1 MWGLMGDRQSYQSGL
16 LCVLLATVGWSLS
29 GLFARLMPELQ
40 GWQMNCWRGYWMS
53 VSLLV
58 WLVWLYGRDTWQRFR
73 DVPMPAMLATV
84 IFFSAGSTFYLTSL
98 TLTSIAVVA
107 VIGATSPI
115 FTGLLSPWITGEK
128 PGLSNWV
135 AAGLALAGVLV
146 IGWNGLAAG
155 TLIGV
160 LVSIMVPICFA
171 AQTMTLRRYRGVD
184 MVPAVCVSGFAI
196 FLVAGL
202 LGNGFAVAP
211 KNILLLA
218 LMGPLQLGIPLIL
231 YAKGARSIPAMA
243 LAVLAMTDVVLNPLW
258 AWIGVGEVPAKAEFI
273 GGFIVVGAVM
283 LCALGDR
290 IMTMRQP
297 ALTSA

>member
-1 MWGLMGDRQSYQSGL
+1 MGNRQSYQTGL

-29 GLFARLMPELQ
+29 GLFSRLMPHLE

-58 WLVWLYGRDTWQRFR
+58 WLVWLYGRDTWKRLR
-73 DVPMPAMLATV
+73 DVPMPAMIATV

-98 TLTSIAVVA
+98 TLTSIAIVA

-128 PGLSNWV
+128 PGLSNWI
-135 AAGLALAGVLV
+135 AAGLALCGVLV
-146 IGWNGLAAG
+146 IGWSGLKAG
-155 TLIGV
+155 TFIGV
-160 LVSIMVPICFA
+160 LVSFMVPICFA
-171 AQTMTLRRYRGVD
+171 AQTITLRRYRGVD
-184 MVPAVCVSGFAI
+184 MVPAVCVSGFVV
-196 FLVAGL
+196 FLVAGAF
-202 LGNGFAVAP
+202 GGGFAVAP
-211 KNILLLA
+211 KDILLLA

-243 LAVLAMTDVVLNPLW
+243 LALIAMMDVVLNPLW

-273 GGFIVVGAVM
+273 GGAIVIGAVS
-283 LCALGDR
+283 LTILGGRAFALR
-290 IMTMRQP
+290 RSVLK
-297 ALTSA
+297 AA